1 MKPFNSPL
9 IALLSLLGFAFTPV
23 AADESQTI
31 IYYLTSD
38 DAWSAE
44 MALDGAGRDLA
55 SGHDVVIRLNHS
67 ATSIASNTL
76 MSEVASATG
85 MTLQQKLE
93 GTLKQGARVIIC
105 PVCMR
110 ESHMTE
116 SDLIAGI
123 IIGEPDVTSEAMTA
137 ENTTQTADHAWD

>member
-1 MKPFNSPL
+1 MKTCKSRL
-9 IALLSLLGFAFTPV
+9 IVLLSLLGFAFTQV

-38 DAWSAE
+38 DALSAE
-44 MALDGAGRDLA
+44 MALEEASRDLA
-55 SGHDVVIRLNHS
+55 SGHDVVIKLNHS

-76 MSEVASATG
+76 MSEVPSETG
-85 MTLQQKLE
+85 MTLQKKLE
-93 GTLKQGARVIIC
+93 GTLKQGAKVIIC
-105 PVCMR
+105 PVCMT

-137 ENTTQTADHAWD
+137 ENATGTADHAWD

>member
-1 MKPFNSPL
+1 M
-9 IALLSLLGFAFTPV
+9 
-23 AADESQTI
+23 E
-31 IYYLTSD
+31 
-38 DAWSAE
+38 
-44 MALDGAGRDLA
+44 LDGAGRDLA

-67 ATSIASNTL
+67 ATSMASNTL

-123 IIGEPDVTSEAMTA
+123 LIGEPDLRSEAMTA
-137 ENTTQTADHAWD
+137 ENATDTLDHVWD